1 LLICNFNII
10 LNPQYMAKEL
20 LEYYAKYAKIA
31 IRIENNNNLNKNN
44 NIYNTN

>member
-1 LLICNFNII
+1 LIYNFNII
-10 LNPQYMAKEL
+10 LNSQYTTKEL
-20 LEYYAKYAKIA
+20 LEYCAKYAKIA